1 MAASTDMSGVLAEI
15 LASIQTLKQENF
27 HLAAAVDAI
36 SGKVNILAT
45 VKEIQ
50 DEAARGEFGL
60 PIQIRVPFLTNNQLQ
75 PDRCHR
81 NPATSRPMDQRTS
94 RLLLAQMQVSRL

>member
-1 MAASTDMSGVLAEI
+1 MTGSTDMSAVLAEI
-15 LASIQTLKQENF
+15 LASIQTLKQENS

-50 DEAARGEFGL
+50 DEAAKGEFSS
-60 PIQIRVPFLTNNQLQ
+60 PFQTHVSNLTNHQ
-75 PDRCHR
+75 PQSRPYHQS
-81 NPATSRPMDQRTS
+81 PATFSPMHPRTP
-94 RLLLAQMQVSRL
+94 RLSQAQMQVSRL

>member
-15 LASIQTLKQENF
+15 LASIQTLKQENS

-50 DEAARGEFGL
+50 DEATKGELFCHT
-60 PIQIRVPFLTNNQLQ
+60 RVPFLTNIQLQ
-75 PDRCHR
+75 PVRYHPR
-81 NPATSRPMDQRTS
+81 LATFRPMDRRQQ
-94 RLLLAQMQVSRL
+94 RLLQAQTQVQRL

>member
-15 LASIQTLKQENF
+15 LASIQTLKQENS

-50 DEAARGEFGL
+50 DEAVKGELACLF
-60 PIQIRVPFLTNNQLQ
+60 RFVFPF
-75 PDRCHR
+75 
-81 NPATSRPMDQRTS
+81 
-94 RLLLAQMQVSRL
+94 

>member
-15 LASIQTLKQENF
+15 LASIQTLKQENS
-27 HLAAAVDAI
+27 HLADAVDAI

-50 DEAARGEFGL
+50 DEAKKGEFVL
-60 PIQIRVPFLTNNQLQ
+60 SVRIRVPFLIIPT
-75 PDRCHR
+75 
-81 NPATSRPMDQRTS
+81 
-94 RLLLAQMQVSRL
+94 

>member
-1 MAASTDMSGVLAEI
+1 MAASADVAGVLAEI
-15 LASIQTLKQENF
+15 LASIQTLKQENS

-50 DEAARGEFGL
+50 DEATKGEFVL
-60 PIQIRVPFLTNNQLQ
+60 SVQSLCSPLINPI
-75 PDRCHR
+75 
-81 NPATSRPMDQRTS
+81 
-94 RLLLAQMQVSRL
+94 